1 MNAIPKPNPSQEIKS
16 FIWILAGIPFFMGS
30 IYVVFF
36 FLNFL
41 HDIHF
46 AGEHFLT
53 LVFWTVNTAL
63 LAAVVGRCAQAFG
76 PRTALRLMMLVPA
89 LACFFLFFLYVCALI
104 GNFEVG
110 SVITYDSAWMF
121 FWDLFNTSHET
132 GIAWFIPVG
141 ILVIPLAGFITFFQW
156 KGPEF
161 QRGMEALTSRF
172 QGQTP
177 RYKKRFLLAAPLAWI
192 FVAVSLF
199 SYNHHL
205 KFFGHFRF
213 DPVVGFFK
221 NSDFQFSLNKERL
234 QAAEEEQVAAESL
247 RRQTPRTR
255 NVILFVVDALRA
267 DHLTYYG
274 YPKPDNPYL
283 STLGR
288 LPFFQKVDWVLS
300 NGSESATGQ
309 MSIMSSKEPKDIS
322 HLVYSLS
329 DSLSDNGYQAIHFYS
344 GDSVWCNFDK
354 SFGKKMDVFIDGT
367 KHPGPHGINDD
378 RMLVDL
384 TNGLKPDDGGRHFLC
399 YHLMSVHETG
409 DLEDAYLKYQPVI
422 NLASYFFHPDSPG
435 FADEKQ
441 GAINMYDDRILQCDA
456 IIGQIMEILRQKG
469 YLKDYVGAFTADH
482 GQRLG
487 ESGQFGHGRFVTEPI
502 LRVPL
507 LFFGSKVFPPLVQTH
522 FATLWD
528 VAPTLLDLAGLDV
541 PACWQGQSLLRNRT
555 KFWTYHFSPSTR
567 EGNTGAVVY
576 YDLGKILKYSRPL
589 VMKKNST
596 GLEEVYDLNS
606 DLDEKNNL
614 IQTLDPAIL
623 KQMRSQANKQFV
635 VY

>member
-1 MNAIPKPNPSQEIKS
+1 MSKIRNLSPEIKS
-16 FIWILAGIPFFMGS
+16 FIGILAGIPFFMGS
-30 IYVVFF
+30 IYIVFF

-41 HDIHF
+41 HDVHF
-46 AGEHFLT
+46 VGEHLLT

-63 LAAVVGRCAQAFG
+63 LAAAANRCGRTFS
-76 PRTALRLMMLVPA
+76 PKTALRLIMLVPA
-89 LACFFLFFLYVCALI
+89 LSCFFLFFLYICALI

-121 FWDLFNTSHET
+121 FCDLFNTSYET
-132 GIAWFIPVG
+132 GISWFIPVG
-141 ILVIPLAGFITFFQW
+141 ILVIPLIGFILFYQW
-156 KGPEF
+156 KGPKF
-161 QRGMEALTSRF
+161 QQGLKALAEWF
-172 QGQTP
+172 HGQSLL
-177 RYKKRFLLAAPLAWI
+177 YKKRFFLTAPLAWI
-192 FVAVSLF
+192 LVAVSLF
-199 SYNHHL
+199 SYNPHL

-221 NSDFQFSLNKERL
+221 NSDFQFSINKERL
-234 QAAEEEQVAAESL
+234 RVAEQEQIAAQSL
-247 RRQTPRTR
+247 PRQTPRAR

-267 DHLTYYG
+267 DHLTDYG

-283 STLGR
+283 STLSG
-288 LPFFQKVDWVLS
+288 LPYFQKVEWVLS

-329 DSLSDNGYQAIHFYS
+329 DSLSDNDYQAIHFYS

-354 SFGKKMDVFIDGT
+354 SFGKKLAVFIDGT
-367 KHPGPHGINDD
+367 RHPGPCGINDD

-384 TNGLKPDDGGRHFLC
+384 TNGLKPDDGGLHFLC

-409 DLEDAYLKYQPVI
+409 YLQDAYLKYQPVI
-422 NLASYFFHPDSPG
+422 NLASYFFHPDSPN

-469 YLKDYVGAFTADH
+469 YLTDYVGAFTADH

-487 ESGQFGHGRFVTEPI
+487 EAGQFGHGRFVTRPI

-507 LFFGSKVFPPLVQTH
+507 LFFGSKPFPPLAQTH

-528 VAPTLLDLAGLDV
+528 VAPTLLDLAGLAV
-541 PACWQGQSLLRNRT
+541 PPFWQGQSLLQNRT

-576 YDLGKILKYSRPL
+576 YDQGKILKYSRPL
-589 VMKKNST
+589 VMKQNLP
-596 GLEEVYDLNS
+596 GLEAVYDLNS
-606 DLDEKNNL
+606 DSDEKNDL
-614 IQTLDPAIL
+614 IQTIDPAL
-623 KQMRSQANKQFV
+623 LQQMRCQAKDHFV
-635 VY
+635 TY

>member
-1 MNAIPKPNPSQEIKS
+1 MG
-16 FIWILAGIPFFMGS
+16 LAYIT
-30 IYVVFF
+30 FF
-36 FLNFL
+36 FFGFL

-46 AGEHFLT
+46 VGEHFLT
-53 LVFWTVNTAL
+53 LVFWTANIAL
-63 LAAVVGRCAQAFG
+63 LAAIIGRCAQPLG
-76 PRTALRLMMLVPA
+76 SQTALRLSMLVPA
-89 LACFFLFFLYVCALI
+89 LGCFFLFFLYICALI

-121 FWDLFNTSHET
+121 FCDLFNTSQET
-132 GIAWFIPVG
+132 GIVWFIPVG
-141 ILVIPLAGFITFFQW
+141 ILVIPLIGFISFYQW
-156 KGPEF
+156 KGPQF
-161 QRGMEALTSRF
+161 QRGLKALSGTFENQSLRF
-172 QGQTP
+172 
-177 RYKKRFLLAAPLAWI
+177 KKRFLWAAPLAWI
-192 FVAVSLF
+192 FVSVSLF
-199 SYNHHL
+199 SYNPHL

-234 QAAEEEQVAAESL
+234 QVAEEEQVAAQSL
-247 RRQTPRTR
+247 PRQNPRAR

-283 STLGR
+283 SSLAG
-288 LPFFQKVDWVLS
+288 LPYFQKIEWVLS

-329 DSLSDNGYQAIHFYS
+329 DSLSDNGYRAIHFYS

-354 SFGKKMDVFIDGT
+354 SFGKKLDVFINGT
-367 KHPGPHGINDD
+367 KHPGPNGINDD

-409 DLEDAYLKYQPVI
+409 YLQNAYLKYQPVI
-422 NLASYFFHPDSPG
+422 NLASYFFHPNSPG

-441 GAINMYDDRILQCDA
+441 GAINMYDDRILQFDA
-456 IIGQIMEILRQKG
+456 IIGQIMEILSQKG

-487 ESGQFGHGRFVTEPI
+487 ERGHFGHGRFVTRPI

-507 LFFGSKVFPPLVQTH
+507 LFFGSKPFPPLAQPH

-528 VAPTLLDLAGLDV
+528 VAPTLLDLAGLAV
-541 PACWQGQSLLRNRT
+541 PPFWQGQSLLKKRT
-555 KFWTYHFSPSTR
+555 EFWTYHFSPSTR

-576 YDLGKILKYSRPL
+576 YDQGKILKYSRPL
-589 VMKKNST
+589 VMKTNLP
-596 GLEEVYDLNS
+596 GLEAVYDLNS
-606 DLDEKNNL
+606 DPDEKNDL
-614 IQTLDPAIL
+614 IQTLDPAL
-623 KQMRSQANKQFV
+623 LQQMRRQAIAHFV
-635 VY
+635 TY